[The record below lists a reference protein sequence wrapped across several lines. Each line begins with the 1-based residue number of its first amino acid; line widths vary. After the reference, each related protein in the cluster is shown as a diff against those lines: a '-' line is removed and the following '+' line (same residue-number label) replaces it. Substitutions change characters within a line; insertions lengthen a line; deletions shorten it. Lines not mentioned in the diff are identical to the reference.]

1 MRADDL
7 PDSIKRLNP
16 QIFARPQVVAREI
29 NEKREE
35 RGDMGKIPS
44 AALPS
49 KIDAKNAKLDN
60 APKLNKTETRF
71 AREWLARY
79 CAGFKECFVV
89 PQPTRFFRLTGG
101 GTYTPDFLV
110 LHEEGASVFEVKMA
124 GAHYAG
130 WEQGYERYKR
140 AALEFSRPW
149 LSFVMATWQGKL
161 NAWKIETW
169 ENQND

>member
-7 PDSIKRLNP
+7 PDNIKRLNP
-16 QIFARPQVVAREI
+16 QIFNETAMPLKKRAISGGKGLEGASTPPNVFPQNSGRLVKFSE
-29 NEKREE
+29 
-35 RGDMGKIPS
+35 
-44 AALPS
+44 
-49 KIDAKNAKLDN
+49 N
-60 APKLNKTETRF
+60 APKLNKTEARF

-110 LHEEGASVFEVKMA
+110 LHEEGASVYEVKMA
-124 GAHYAG
+124 GAHYHG

-140 AALEFSRPW
+140 AAFEFSRPW

-169 ENQND
+169 EYVK